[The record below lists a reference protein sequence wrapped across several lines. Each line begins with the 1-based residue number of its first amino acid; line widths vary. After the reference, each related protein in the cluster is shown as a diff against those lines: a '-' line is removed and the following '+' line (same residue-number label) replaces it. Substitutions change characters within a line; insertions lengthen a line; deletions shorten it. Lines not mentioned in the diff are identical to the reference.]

1 MGFKYTYNYGA
12 AFCTA
17 ASSWGFYQARFWNA
31 WGVTFLTPQMADLF
45 RLFHRCWI
53 FGFDPWQCRFK
64 TMDKYISY
72 HVYIYIYITIHT
84 LHIFMAIYISLMET
98 DHSSLSRI
106 LSYIYMLTH
115 TWQACLCSYCI
126 DYFIARSTI
135 CYMFVLLFYFLCLL
149 FLQIEDS
156 KWLTSQ
162 WNSRCKHRI
171 ERSEAFF

>member
-17 ASSWGFYQARFWNA
+17 ASSWDFYQARFWNA
-31 WGVTFLTPQMADLF
+31 WGVTFLTSQMADLF

-106 LSYIYMLTH
+106 LSYIYICSH
-115 TWQACLCSYCI
+115 TP
-126 DYFIARSTI
+126 DRP
-135 CYMFVLLFYFLCLL
+135 
-149 FLQIEDS
+149 
-156 KWLTSQ
+156 
-162 WNSRCKHRI
+162 
-171 ERSEAFF
+171 AFFPIALTISLRGQPSAICLFFCFIFYVCFFCR